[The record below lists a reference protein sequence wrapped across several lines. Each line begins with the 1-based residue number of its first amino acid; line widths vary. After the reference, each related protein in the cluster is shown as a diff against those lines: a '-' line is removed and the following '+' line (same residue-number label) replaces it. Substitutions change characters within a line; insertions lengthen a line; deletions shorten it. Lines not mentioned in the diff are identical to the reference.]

1 MINEIRQTV
10 VVTARTT
17 TILLALE
24 FWVSATALTWFLLLC
39 TRSSG
44 LQSKADIVAAWIARS
59 GVEAAVRT
67 ASGLVRRAGRSHG
80 R

>member
-24 FWVSATALTWFLLLC
+24 FWASAAALTWFSLLC

-44 LQSKADIVAAWIARS
+44 LQSKGEISAAWFARS
-59 GVEAAVRT
+59 GVEAAVLT
-67 ASGLVRRAGRSHG
+67 APELVRRAGQPA
-80 R
+80 